1 MTHRIRY
8 TALASLLCLSFASQA
23 ASPEKEAA
31 GWAKWADFTSG
42 VIDATKADQFDA
54 QGIKEACKG
63 ATGVVIGQGFQ
74 FPYWAQN
81 VLMACRAFKIFDDV
95 DKKTDAGVDKG
106 NRDEF
111 FSGNARKILKR
122 EKKALCRDV
131 ASISKDLGKA
141 TPVAS
146 EPRAQPLALALKVQ
160 MLAEAGYF
168 YIAYQLRRKPIEPL
182 WFSRSD

>member
-1 MTHRIRY
+1 M
-8 TALASLLCLSFASQA
+8 LGVLSLSFASQA

-42 VIDATKADQFDA
+42 VVDATKSERFDA
-54 QGIKEACKG
+54 AAVKAACKG
-63 ATGVVIGQGFQ
+63 ATGVLIGQGFQ

-81 VLMACRAFKIFDDV
+81 VMMACRAFSIFDDV

-106 NRDEF
+106 NKDDF

-131 ASISKDLGKA
+131 ASISKELGKA
-141 TPVAS
+141 TPIAS
-146 EPRAQPLALALKVQ
+146 EPRAQPLALELKVQ
-160 MLAEAGYF
+160 MDMIAVKAECN
-168 YIAYQLRRKPIEPL
+168 
-182 WFSRSD
+182 